1 MHRTIQKN
9 ISQEIVKSD
18 SEFYQTG
25 DDNVKNQHILS
36 IDNEYI
42 VKTQYQSNYMEEKI
56 GDDYAI
62 NQNKSSQ

>member
-25 DDNVKNQHILS
+25 DDNVKNQQILS

-62 NQNKSSQ
+62 NQNKSS

>member
-9 ISQEIVKSD
+9 ISQEIIKSD

-25 DDNVKNQHILS
+25 DDNVKNQQILS

>member
-9 ISQEIVKSD
+9 ISQEIIKSD

-25 DDNVKNQHILS
+25 DDNVKNQQILS

-42 VKTQYQSNYMEEKI
+42 IKTQYQSNYMEEKI

>member
-25 DDNVKNQHILS
+25 DDNVKNQQILS

-62 NQNKSSQ
+62 N

>member
-25 DDNVKNQHILS
+25 DDNVKNQQILS